1 MEQSPWFFLPG
12 EQKVEV
18 RSGVTLVTLGTQSFM
33 GKVQGGDWEQLGM
46 NLFFVGLSAIT
57 SLASIGMGV
66 TFALSQDTQKSYD
79 DRHKEKVNR
88 FFQRARMTLSQM
100 HDEQQR
106 QLETL
111 DQPVEVADELGQYN

>member
-1 MEQSPWFFLPG
+1 L
-12 EQKVEV
+12 
-18 RSGVTLVTLGTQSFM
+18 RSGMELVTLGSESFL
-33 GKVQGGDWEQLGM
+33 GKLQAGEWEKLGL
-46 NLFFVGLSAIT
+46 NGFLLLLSAIT

-88 FFQRARMTLSQM
+88 FFQRARMTLSQI

-106 QLETL
+106 QLENL
-111 DQPVEVADELGQYN
+111 AQPVEVDDELGQYN